1 MYLTNDLKWSK
12 NTTNVCSKVNQKLY
26 IINKLKNFGL
36 QKEELL
42 TAWQSILR
50 PITEYAVPLWH
61 PGLTEYDSERI
72 EMLQKRALAI
82 ILGTVYVNNRRQ
94 YKVDD
99 GEMSYNDTLKK
110 IGLTTLKNRREV
122 LTNRFALDTIR
133 NEKHNDMFQK
143 KTK

>member
-1 MYLTNDLKWSK
+1 MYL
-12 NTTNVCSKVNQKLY
+12 
-26 IINKLKNFGL
+26 INKFKNVGL

-82 ILGTVYVNNRRQ
+82 ILGTVYVNNRRH